1 MFRPIR
7 EVVIQ
12 GGGAINSKD
21 YHNDNPQSK
30 EKCQYIKLSF
40 NYHTEAKNYLEFPL
54 LQSLLLDILR
64 TVCWLTEIFIQYLGE
79 S

>member
-12 GGGAINSKD
+12 GGEEGAINSKD

-30 EKCQYIKLSF
+30 EKCQ
-40 NYHTEAKNYLEFPL
+40 
-54 LQSLLLDILR
+54 
-64 TVCWLTEIFIQYLGE
+64 
-79 S
+79 

>member
-12 GGGAINSKD
+12 GGGGGAINSKD

-40 NYHTEAKNYLEFPL
+40 NYHAEAKNYLEFPL
-54 LQSLLLDILR
+54 L
-64 TVCWLTEIFIQYLGE
+64 
-79 S
+79 

>member
-7 EVVIQ
+7 EVVIPGGG

-30 EKCQYIKLSF
+30 EKCQ
-40 NYHTEAKNYLEFPL
+40 
-54 LQSLLLDILR
+54 
-64 TVCWLTEIFIQYLGE
+64 
-79 S
+79 

>member
-12 GGGAINSKD
+12 GGGGRGAINSKD

-40 NYHTEAKNYLEFPL
+40 NYHAEAKNYLEFSL
-54 LQSLLLDILR
+54 LQKKDEKSSPGYIIN
-64 TVCWLTEIFIQYLGE
+64 CMLGD
-79 S
+79 

>member
-7 EVVIQ
+7 KVVIQ
-12 GGGAINSKD
+12 GGGPINSKD

-40 NYHTEAKNYLEFPL
+40 NYRAEAKNYLEFPL
-54 LQSLLLDILR
+54 LQSLLLDIL
-64 TVCWLTEIFIQYLGE
+64 
-79 S
+79 

>member
-40 NYHTEAKNYLEFPL
+40 NYHAEAKNYLEFPL
-54 LQSLLLDILR
+54 LQSLLLDIL
-64 TVCWLTEIFIQYLGE
+64 
-79 S
+79 